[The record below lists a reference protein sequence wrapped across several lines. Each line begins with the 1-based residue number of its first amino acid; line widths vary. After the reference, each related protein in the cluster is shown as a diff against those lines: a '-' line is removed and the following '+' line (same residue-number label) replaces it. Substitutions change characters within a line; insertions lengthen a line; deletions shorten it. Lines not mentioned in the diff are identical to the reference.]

1 MGAMTILTCFTTT
14 AGLIVVVSEYFVDTF
29 PRFKY
34 KTYVNI
40 FTLIGFAMSNF
51 GLNTI
56 IKISVPVL
64 RILYPITIVMVAI
77 IILNKF
83 VRLSKS
89 GMAITMILTTVF
101 SGIEVMGSVLK
112 VKSINSIMAL
122 FIGGDSGF
130 FWINIAV
137 LGIVLSLLLKDKIK
151 GDSFEI

>member
-1 MGAMTILTCFTTT
+1 
-14 AGLIVVVSEYFVDTF
+14 
-29 PRFKY
+29 
-34 KTYVNI
+34 
-40 FTLIGFAMSNF
+40 MSNF